1 MDGPSLGHGARRR
14 PAAVDE
20 RHLGRHMR
28 QRVEDVPDAVVRAG
42 CAAVAW
48 SMDRGDWFLPR
59 RIQSNTNPSPSANDS
74 PGTHG
79 DAAVARRLVSDFVL
93 LDVEEVPDSVEVV
106 PDSVEEVPDLVE
118 VVPDSVEEVLD
129 INAVVHCPRCSTFHA
144 GGVFGEAC
152 KQARRNARRC
162 SRCGLL
168 HEDYDFFA
176 QVLDDMEKFDCE
188 FYIPDVKKL
197 QMSGNTI
204 ILPEEV
210 IEKLEEREK
219 KKQAKNNTKN

>member
-1 MDGPSLGHGARRR
+1 MDFGIAEIGFAR
-14 PAAVDE
+14 
-20 RHLGRHMR
+20 G
-28 QRVEDVPDAVVRAG
+28 
-42 CAAVAW
+42 
-48 SMDRGDWFLPR
+48 
-59 RIQSNTNPSPSANDS
+59 SP
-74 PGTHG
+74 PGTTTEVPRVGLPFAEIWFVSHG
-79 DAAVARRLVSDFVL
+79 DAAAVARRVVSDSVL
-93 LDVEEVPDSVEVV
+93 LDVEEVPDSIEVV
-106 PDSVEEVPDLVE
+106 PDSVEEVPVSVE
-118 VVPDSVEEVLD
+118 VVPHSVEEVLD
-129 INAVVHCPRCSTFHA
+129 INTVVHCPRCSTFHA
-144 GGVFGEAC
+144 GGIFGEAC
-152 KQARRNARRC
+152 KQARHNAHRC

-188 FYIPDVKKL
+188 FYIPDVEKL

>member
-1 MDGPSLGHGARRR
+1 
-14 PAAVDE
+14 
-20 RHLGRHMR
+20 
-28 QRVEDVPDAVVRAG
+28 
-42 CAAVAW
+42 
-48 SMDRGDWFLPR
+48 MDRGDWFLPR
-59 RIQSNTNPSPSANDS
+59 RIQSNTNPSDS
-74 PGTHG
+74 
-79 DAAVARRLVSDFVL
+79 VL
-93 LDVEEVPDSVEVV
+93 LDVEEVPDSVE
-106 PDSVEEVPDLVE
+106 E
-118 VVPDSVEEVLD
+118 VPDSVEEVLD

>member
-1 MDGPSLGHGARRR
+1 
-14 PAAVDE
+14 
-20 RHLGRHMR
+20 MR
-28 QRVEDVPDAVVRAG
+28 QRVEDVPDAVVRPP

-79 DAAVARRLVSDFVL
+79 DAAAVARRLVSDSVL
-93 LDVEEVPDSVEVV
+93 LDVEVV
-106 PDSVEEVPDLVE
+106 PDSVEE
-118 VVPDSVEEVLD
+118 VPDSVEEVLD

-188 FYIPDVKKL
+188 FYIPDVEKL